1 MQHPPPKL
9 KKIIKS
15 LWIQYLNIFRK
26 IYKNKPSKLNDS
38 MVHVDF
44 ESEDGKYLQHLI
56 KLDFSLLQS
65 N

>member
-26 IYKNKPSKLNDS
+26 IYKNYPSKLNDS
-38 MVHVDF
+38 MVHVDI

>member
-26 IYKNKPSKLNDS
+26 IHKNEPSKLNDS

>member
-1 MQHPPPKL
+1 MDPVPKHFSENLQKLAL
-9 KKIIKS
+9 KI
-15 LWIQYLNIFRK
+15 
-26 IYKNKPSKLNDS
+26 NDS

-65 N
+65 NWTNI